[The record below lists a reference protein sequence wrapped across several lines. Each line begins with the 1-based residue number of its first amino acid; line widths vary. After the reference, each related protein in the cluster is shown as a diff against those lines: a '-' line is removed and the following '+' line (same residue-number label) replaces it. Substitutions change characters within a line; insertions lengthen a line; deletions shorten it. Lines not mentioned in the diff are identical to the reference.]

1 MIQDGTGL
9 FFNEDYAC
17 YYGLGTCNVI
27 YNGGASNNFHFENVS
42 FTERQLLLTMSGAW
56 RNIHIRYKHTPTY
69 LDTVGS
75 PVFP

>member
-17 YYGLGTCNVI
+17 YYGLGACNVI

-42 FTERQLLLTMSGAW
+42 FTELE
-56 RNIHIRYKHTPTY
+56 K
-69 LDTVGS
+69 
-75 PVFP
+75 